1 MIIKKVKEMKSGR
14 GHIAGHIYLPK
25 KYAGEYVRI
34 KILSK
39 TEKKSYLKKLELLE
53 IEKEQAEEKLKKHL
67 QKLKELRKEIRRR
80 M

>member
-1 MIIKKVKEMKSGR
+1 MIIKKVKGTTSGR
-14 GHIAGHIYLPK
+14 EHTTGHIYLPK
-25 KYAGEYVRI
+25 NYVGKYVHI

-39 TEKKSYLKKLELLE
+39 KEKKSYLKKLEQLE
-53 IEKEQAEEKLKKHL
+53 IKKKQAEERLKKHL